1 MDAQARTLSLLESM
15 CATMPALKAVGVECV
30 ALSPDEVLL
39 VAPLERNQN
48 DKATA
53 FAGSLNGLGL
63 LAGWMLTQRLAFE
76 FDAAAQCAVYDAHT
90 RFRQPVRSTLRAR
103 CRSDTVARAE
113 VLDSLEATGRA
124 RWTLDIDVG
133 GRDLDDA
140 VRLRASYAIWV
151 DADADRRQAN

>member
-63 LAGWMLTQRLAFE
+63 LAG
-76 FDAAAQCAVYDAHT
+76 
-90 RFRQPVRSTLRAR
+90 
-103 CRSDTVARAE
+103 
-113 VLDSLEATGRA
+113 
-124 RWTLDIDVG
+124 
-133 GRDLDDA
+133 
-140 VRLRASYAIWV
+140 
-151 DADADRRQAN
+151 